1 MRLVPEPTTLVD
13 AVADPKRREAETAI
27 RQPEDTIVYV
37 EGGLDRE
44 FFRKHTSAPNLTF
57 TNIGKDRGKSKI
69 ISTVSKAEYS
79 YGIVDM
85 DYDFDSTMV
94 VGPRLVDTSQQCCLY
109 SYVIQNGGS
118 VGTTDL
124 AMKVV
129 RLFPFH
135 SLKYPNPMLN
145 MIRNQMID
153 RLKFNRPQFENFVL
167 ERTKARL
174 YRGHLGKTPETNA
187 PAEGECTWS
196 DVESNNGN
204 PVRDLITDAMSQG
217 YDLFKQEYSKK
228 ISAAG
233 VNDHAISDA
242 IILLFKDQYPG
253 FQDRESKIKYEID
266 RKLNRLTIGMGNS
279 DMANYFLS
287 ELGLIVD

>member
-109 SYVIQNGGS
+109 SYVTLHGGS
-118 VGTTDL
+118 AEITDL
-124 AMKVV
+124 AIKVV
-129 RLFPFH
+129 QDVCQRQRD
-135 SLKYPNPMLN
+135 PMLN

-153 RLKFNRPQFENFVL
+153 RLRFNRPQFENFVA
-167 ERTKARL
+167 ERTKAKL
-174 YRGHLGKTPETNA
+174 YRGHLGKTPETRA
-187 PAEGECTWS
+187 PAEGECNWS
-196 DVESNNGN
+196 DVESSNGN

-217 YDLFKQEYSKK
+217 YELFKQEYSKK

-253 FQDRESKIKYEID
+253 FQDRESKIKNEID

>member
-1 MRLVPEPTTLVD
+1 MRLFSEPTPLVD
-13 AVADPKRREAETAI
+13 AVADPERRKAETAI

-37 EGGLDRE
+37 EGGLDRA

-109 SYVIQNGGS
+109 SYVTLHGGS
-118 VGTTDL
+118 AEITDL
-124 AMKVV
+124 AIKVV
-129 RLFPFH
+129 QDVCQRQRD
-135 SLKYPNPMLN
+135 PMLN

-153 RLKFNRPQFENFVL
+153 RLRFNRPQFENFVA
-167 ERTKARL
+167 ERTKAKL
-174 YRGHLGKTPETNA
+174 YRGHLGKTPETRA
-187 PAEGECTWS
+187 PAEGECNWS
-196 DVESNNGN
+196 DVESSNGN

-217 YDLFKQEYSKK
+217 YELFKQEYSKK

-253 FQDRESKIKYEID
+253 FQDRESKIKNEID

>member
-1 MRLVPEPTTLVD
+1 MVPEPTTLVD

-37 EGGLDRE
+37 EGGLDRA

-57 TNIGKDRGKSKI
+57 TNIGWGKGKKHVIERVS
-69 ISTVSKAEYS
+69 ISAGT

-109 SYVIQNGGS
+109 SYVTLHGGS
-118 VGTTDL
+118 AEITDL
-124 AMKVV
+124 AIKVV
-129 RLFPFH
+129 QDVCQRQRD
-135 SLKYPNPMLN
+135 PMLN
-145 MIRNQMID
+145 MIRTQLID
-153 RLKFNRPQFENFVL
+153 RLRFNRPQFENFVA
-167 ERTKARL
+167 ERTKAKL
-174 YRGHLGKTPETNA
+174 YRGHLGKTPETRA
-187 PAEGECTWS
+187 TAEGECNWS
-196 DVESNNGN
+196 DVESSNGN

-217 YDLFKQEYSKK
+217 YELFKQEYSKK

-253 FQDRESKIKYEID
+253 FQDRESKIKNGID
-266 RKLNRLTIGMGNS
+266 RKLTTLTIGMGNS

>member
-37 EGGLDRE
+37 EGGLDRA

-57 TNIGKDRGKSKI
+57 TKIGKKKGKLEI
-69 ISTVSKAEYS
+69 LSTVSKAEYS

-109 SYVIQNGGS
+109 SYVTLHGGS
-118 VGTTDL
+118 AEITDL
-124 AMKVV
+124 AIKVV
-129 RLFPFH
+129 QDVCQRQRD
-135 SLKYPNPMLN
+135 PMLN

-153 RLKFNRPQFENFVL
+153 RLRFNRPQFENFVA
-167 ERTKARL
+167 ERTKAKL
-174 YRGHLGKTPETNA
+174 YRGHLGKTPETRA
-187 PAEGECTWS
+187 PAEGECNWS
-196 DVESNNGN
+196 DVESSNGN

-217 YDLFKQEYSKK
+217 YELFKQEYSKK

-253 FQDRESKIKYEID
+253 FQDRESKIKNEID
-266 RKLNRLTIGMGNS
+266 RELNRLTIGMGNS

>member
-37 EGGLDRE
+37 EGGLDRA

-57 TNIGKDRGKSKI
+57 TKIGKKKGKLEI

-109 SYVIQNGGS
+109 SYVTLHGGS
-118 VGTTDL
+118 AEITDL
-124 AMKVV
+124 AIKVV
-129 RLFPFH
+129 QDVCQRQRDQ
-135 SLKYPNPMLN
+135 MLN

-153 RLKFNRPQFENFVL
+153 RLRFNRPQFENFVA
-167 ERTKARL
+167 ERTKAKL
-174 YRGHLGKTPETNA
+174 YRGHLGKTPETRA
-187 PAEGECTWS
+187 PAEGECNWS
-196 DVESNNGN
+196 DVESSNGN

-217 YDLFKQEYSKK
+217 YELYKQEYSKK

-253 FQDRESKIKYEID
+253 FQDRESKIKNEID
-266 RKLNRLTIGMGNS
+266 WKLNRLTIGMGNS